1 MDSLFD
7 HPQVMAESVLLL
19 HSLEFVGVFAHAVVG
34 AAVARRY
41 GLDPLG
47 FAVLAVLTALGGGM
61 IRDTLIQH
69 GPPVVLV
76 HWAYI
81 TIALAG
87 AAVAYL
93 AIVEEG
99 RLWVRLYPYVDGLAM
114 GCFASVGAHKAFLL
128 GFGWLPAVLLGAL
141 TAVGGGVLRDVA
153 VGRMP
158 LIFSGNLYATCALI
172 SSTTMVVMDLSGY
185 SRTGLVV
192 GSVVGAL
199 LWPVARRRQW
209 RLPSSPGWLGA
220 PSVTPTDLP
229 PILGNR

>member
-1 MDSLFD
+1 
-7 HPQVMAESVLLL
+7 
-19 HSLEFVGVFAHAVVG
+19 
-34 AAVARRY
+34 
-41 GLDPLG
+41 
-47 FAVLAVLTALGGGM
+47 
-61 IRDTLIQH
+61 
-69 GPPVVLV
+69 
-76 HWAYI
+76 
-81 TIALAG
+81 
-87 AAVAYL
+87 
-93 AIVEEG
+93 
-99 RLWVRLYPYVDGLAM
+99 
-114 GCFASVGAHKAFLL
+114 
-128 GFGWLPAVLLGAL
+128 
-141 TAVGGGVLRDVA
+141 
-153 VGRMP
+153 MP